1 MARRPN
7 ARRLAGLL
15 RRVAPTWLAQ
25 IPWLVGADEKE
36 EFRQSLQA
44 VRPERMQREFATFIE
59 ALTTDV
65 PLQTAVR
72 TTDQSERD
80 QAIFKKAVRSGRVD
94 VVMEQE

>member
-1 MARRPN
+1 
-7 ARRLAGLL
+7 
-15 RRVAPTWLAQ
+15 
-25 IPWLVGADEKE
+25 
-36 EFRQSLQA
+36 
-44 VRPERMQREFATFIE
+44 MQREFATFIE